1 MSNRRTF
8 LKQAAASATALAIA
22 TAPTAAVGTAVGAGE
37 RIRLGVVGLSRG
49 RGVAE
54 AFKKQPD
61 AEIAYLCDT
70 DEQRLDAARK
80 AIGAGQPVADLRR
93 ILDDPSVD
101 AIVIAT
107 PDHWHA
113 PATIRALEAGKHVY
127 V

>member
-54 AFKKQPD
+54 AFKK
-61 AEIAYLCDT
+61 
-70 DEQRLDAARK
+70 
-80 AIGAGQPVADLRR
+80 
-93 ILDDPSVD
+93 
-101 AIVIAT
+101 
-107 PDHWHA
+107 
-113 PATIRALEAGKHVY
+113 
-127 V
+127 

>member
-8 LKQAAASATALAIA
+8 LKQAAASATALAMA
-22 TAPTAAVGTAVGAGE
+22 TRRPPQWALGE
-37 RIRLGVVGLSRG
+37 NSPGRRRTQSRA
-49 RGVAE
+49 GVAE

-61 AEIAYLCDT
+61 VEIAYLCDT
-70 DEQRLDAARK
+70 DRQRLDAARK

-113 PATIRALEAGKHVY
+113 GCDSRS
-127 V
+127 